1 MTTQVTAKKNAAGK
15 IIYYADG
22 KRLKSKKAAIEA
34 LIGNVN
40 RNELTILENYIA
52 GNGIEANAP
61 TVKADISIF
70 IEKVEGLDSH
80 CVKMCRQFNKATE
93 AIEYAKL
100 LADSDMDFR
109 MARIDTLDGK
119 KIAFLHK
126 RDKRSGVKIEIAE
139 DAKLETG
146 ADVEKTETAPQ
157 NFSISL
163 PKKDFS
169 ETAIENLKA
178 ILASKS
184 NLIKSAL
191 KIENC
196 NVEVSENELKFDWFK
211 EKLSADAI
219 TANTDFIL
227 KVAELAKKQKRVTA
241 KEREATNERYTF
253 RCFLLRIGM
262 IGKEFK
268 TSRKILLEK
277 LVGNCAF
284 KIGHR

>member
-219 TANTDFIL
+219 TAYTDFIL